1 MTGQPSTAEFL
12 RLIQLL
18 ESYQFLVDVLLGH
31 YDGDGLT
38 GDDKLCQMC
47 LERPR
52 TGYKHCDDCKK
63 LAVKRNHRKFNVT
76 TRRKRGR
83 AIAEG

>member
-1 MTGQPSTAEFL
+1 MTGQPSTEDFI

-18 ESYQFLVDVLLGH
+18 ENYQFLVDVLLGH
-31 YDGDGLT
+31 YNDIV

-52 TGYKHCDDCKK
+52 TGYKHCDLCKK
-63 LAVKRNHRKFNVT
+63 IAVQRNHRKFNVT
-76 TRRKRGR
+76 TRRQKRGR